1 MKHVKSESFLKSFL
15 LFFLSLS
22 LLTGMLFYFDYRAKI
37 HDIDEKIFTEMKVC
51 SFDLKCT
58 DYTLDFTSLETDKL
72 YKLTQTSTEIYSL
85 FSIPSSDRYAI
96 KLSLSKHKYEAKLNA
111 LQKSH
116 LQRLFVIIALIA
128 FLSFLF
134 SWYTLHPLHKALK
147 MTEEFSRDI
156 LHDFNT
162 PLASVRLNVRMLQCP
177 PSEIK
182 KIDRIEQGIQTLI
195 SLQDNLR
202 HYLDNHPMQKEEIE
216 LTELLRERVEIL
228 QKLYPDI
235 QFTVAAHSQHLFA
248 NRDAL
253 TRILDNLLS
262 NAAKYN
268 RPSGHVK
275 INLDPRN
282 IVLTIQDTGKGI
294 AFPKRVFERFYKEN
308 ARGVGIGLHIVKKLC
323 DSMNIAFSLE
333 SQIDMGTTV
342 TLDLH
347 LLTLR

>member
-1 MKHVKSESFLKSFL
+1 
-15 LFFLSLS
+15 
-22 LLTGMLFYFDYRAKI
+22 MLFYFDYRAKI
-37 HDIDEKIFTEMKVC
+37 HDINEKIFTEMKLC

-58 DYTLDFTSLETDKL
+58 DYVINFSPKNTDKL
-72 YKLTQTSTEIYSL
+72 YKLSQTPTEIYAL
-85 FSIPSSDRYAI
+85 FSIRSSDRYALKI
-96 KLSLSKHKYEAKLNA
+96 SLSSVKYEAKLDA
-111 LQKSH
+111 LKRS
-116 LQRLFVIIALIA
+116 LLGRLLGTMAIIT
-128 FLSFLF
+128 FLSIIF
-134 SWYTLHPLHKALK
+134 SWYALHPLHKSLK

-162 PLASVRLNVRMLQCP
+162 PLSSLRLNVRMLQCP
-177 PSEIK
+177 PSEDK

-216 LTELLRERVEIL
+216 LTGLIHERVAIL
-228 QKLYPDI
+228 QKLYVDI
-235 QFTVAAHSQHLFA
+235 QFTIPSLPQLVFT

-268 RPSGHVK
+268 RQNGSVWVN
-275 INLDPRN
+275 IDPKN
-282 IVLTIQDTGKGI
+282 TLLIIEDTGKGI

-308 ARGVGIGLHIVKKLC
+308 ARGIGIGLHIVKKLC
-323 DSMNIAFSLE
+323 DAMNIIITLE
-333 SQIDMGTTV
+333 SKIDIGTTI

-347 LLTLR
+347 SLTLH